1 MDVTPSCTRQS
12 YSVLGVTI
20 RALAQNS
27 WFTGLKFNR
36 NCFSRWDSYYS
47 LTCTKWVSLWSFP
60 KPRCICSVAG
70 TATLTCRHLEL
81 QCPTHIP
88 AGQNFLPAS
97 ALDSC
102 QPCQKLVFEMDLQLG
117 RQGHCF
123 YTHMDLLNAKEM
135 FLNWWEKIPWHN
147 YSFRSFPKTFG
158 DRAGESTWLKEVK
171 ICSWWSEW
179 DRLSAGMTAD
189 DGVIKHLP

>member
-1 MDVTPSCTRQS
+1 MGLLLFFDLHKMGQFVIFSKAKVHLFSSWYCNPHVQAP
-12 YSVLGVTI
+12 GV
-20 RALAQNS
+20 A
-27 WFTGLKFNR
+27 
-36 NCFSRWDSYYS
+36 
-47 LTCTKWVSLWSFP
+47 V
-60 KPRCICSVAG
+60 
-70 TATLTCRHLEL
+70 
-81 QCPTHIP
+81 PTHIP

-135 FLNWWEKIPWHN
+135 FLNWREKIPWHN